1 MHYVAVDEF
10 CVFQQI
16 GWLDENYEFDNA
28 TAMADIASLPE
39 AVILELKNESNR
51 IFINMT
57 LGVNGN

>member
-1 MHYVAVDEF
+1 MHHIAVDEF

-39 AVILELKNESNR
+39 AVILKLKYESNKQ
-51 IFINMT
+51 I
-57 LGVNGN
+57 V